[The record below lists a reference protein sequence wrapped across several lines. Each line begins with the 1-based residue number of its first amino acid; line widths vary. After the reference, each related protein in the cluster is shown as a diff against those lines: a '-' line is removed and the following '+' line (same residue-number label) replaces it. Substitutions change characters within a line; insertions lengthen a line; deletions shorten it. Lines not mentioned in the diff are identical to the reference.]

1 MRLLVEISQ
10 GLGNCIQ
17 GTPLVHALWLMGHEI
32 DLFVNRDPKDAQ
44 AAAPLWQGWPLVGR
58 VFTHRE
64 QFKVSDYD
72 FGLTC
77 YGRRLMQRLFAPGQ
91 ALCVMQSAVRR
102 QSESEANVE
111 LARFL
116 GYSGDTPKSFIQRS
130 ERRFELPPKSV
141 TIHAGCSPWALEKR
155 WPHWAEICARLKSE
169 GFHVVIVGTES
180 DRSAE
185 RWEDAYDCRFN
196 LPLLDIAA
204 LLDEATAHFGNDSG
218 VGHLAAARGLPGLV
232 LFGPTNPVKNAP
244 NSRVLRALAAL
255 RLQGEEHEQEAE
267 RPVPIARL
275 TVEEVWAAA
284 RAVLEDPRRDPER
297 QLPPRVADSP
307 PERWQQYIRMTQAQ
321 READGITEIANLP
334 PGFTPSISVVIPAY
348 NRKEAALRAV
358 NSVLAQSEKNV
369 EVLLVDDGST
379 DGTKEAFAQPPERV
393 RYLLK
398 PNGGASSARNVG
410 LRRARGE
417 WIALLDSDDEW
428 LPGKLERQLALGGD
442 ARASRHVHVNT
453 DGSRQD
459 KPEDLPGRDIF
470 GDLYWKL
477 SLKTSTL
484 IFRRELLDKAGLFN
498 ERFPISNDWDFF
510 LRLARA
516 AQRFEVAPEPLAVI
530 HRSDNSISRGNR
542 YHALEHAYT
551 RICTLNALLWG
562 SELVSPKAMIRRA
575 GAKQLELSR
584 AKLAEGGKK
593 ARHKAKAHARDA
605 MRAGFWLQGVLRYL
619 RALL

>member
-1 MRLLVEISQ
+1 
-10 GLGNCIQ
+10 
-17 GTPLVHALWLMGHEI
+17 
-32 DLFVNRDPKDAQ
+32 
-44 AAAPLWQGWPLVGR
+44 
-58 VFTHRE
+58 
-64 QFKVSDYD
+64 
-72 FGLTC
+72 
-77 YGRRLMQRLFAPGQ
+77 
-91 ALCVMQSAVRR
+91 
-102 QSESEANVE
+102 
-111 LARFL
+111 
-116 GYSGDTPKSFIQRS
+116 
-130 ERRFELPPKSV
+130 
-141 TIHAGCSPWALEKR
+141 
-155 WPHWAEICARLKSE
+155 
-169 GFHVVIVGTES
+169 
-180 DRSAE
+180 
-185 RWEDAYDCRFN
+185 
-196 LPLLDIAA
+196 
-204 LLDEATAHFGNDSG
+204 
-218 VGHLAAARGLPGLV
+218 
-232 LFGPTNPVKNAP
+232 
-244 NSRVLRALAAL
+244 
-255 RLQGEEHEQEAE
+255 
-267 RPVPIARL
+267 
-275 TVEEVWAAA
+275 
-284 RAVLEDPRRDPER
+284 
-297 QLPPRVADSP
+297 
-307 PERWQQYIRMTQAQ
+307 MTQAQ
-321 READGITEIANLP
+321 READGITEIANLR

-459 KPEDLPGRDIF
+459 KPEDLPGRNIF

-530 HRSDNSISRGNR
+530 HRSENSISRGNR

-562 SELVSPKAMIRRA
+562 SELVSPRAMIRRA